1 MSLGQHGK
9 VGILCQVRV
18 IAAGNAGSTQITQNN
33 SNVSAPVSIQV
44 HASGADPERVG
55 QSLYS
60 MTERYLQR
68 TLESAFS

>member
-1 MSLGQHGK
+1 MLSGSPM
-9 VGILCQVRV
+9 
-18 IAAGNAGSTQITQNN
+18 AGEVSTTIYQTHQ
-33 SNVSAPVSIQV
+33 NVSAPVSIQV
-44 HASGADPERVG
+44 HASGTDPERVG